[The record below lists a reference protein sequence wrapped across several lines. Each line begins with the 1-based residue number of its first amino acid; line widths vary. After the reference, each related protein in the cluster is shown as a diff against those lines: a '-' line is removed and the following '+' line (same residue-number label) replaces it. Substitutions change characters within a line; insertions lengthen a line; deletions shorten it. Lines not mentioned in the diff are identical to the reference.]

1 MDDAHIAQL
10 EQTISD
16 EMVRGSISGVAIAL
30 VSEGAIAWSKGYGV
44 THIETGEPIR
54 PDTPFS
60 AQSVSKTFIATALMQ
75 LRDKGSFDLDD
86 HVNEHL
92 APVAI
97 RNQWETDRPVTI
109 RHLLTHTSGLPV
121 TLTGGEGG
129 KLALD
134 EYVAANARCERPP
147 GEAIIYANSGFDA
160 AGILIE
166 RFSGQPVDEY
176 LRTQVFE
183 PLGMRSTALANP
195 AKGTPHAVGHYLSFV
210 DRQVRPLPIPD
221 WPTTPPNPSGACW
234 STAEDLARFLVA
246 HLTSGARVLNENT
259 AAEMHKLHAAQGS
272 TRSGMG
278 LGFRVT
284 YANGRR
290 TICHG
295 GDGSGF
301 TALIGAHPDE
311 RVGVALLIN
320 TGGAQTARSVIG
332 NTALALLAG
341 DTPPRRQ
348 KSAPPLTTGVY
359 RSTYWDI
366 EIEARDG
373 GAPTLVCTEGL
384 LVREDPTDS
393 RLDGT
398 PEGRLEGVGGLFH
411 GFEIDLEDS
420 DPPQVM
426 GGVYPFTFVRTG
438 ELPTGAATVDEHI
451 LLGGKWSGTVRTPL
465 GAMVATLT
473 VNDERSMAITT
484 PLGVDHQIENADARS
499 GRVEGEFSLSLP
511 GVGEHRC
518 FLRLAAIGG
527 ALTGKIYARG
537 RFGEAAMP
545 TDLTRV

>member
-1 MDDAHIAQL
+1 MRAAVITAAGKVGVEDWPDPVAGDGEVLIKLRRAALNRRDWFLLGDPAAVGL
-10 EQTISD
+10 ELPTVIGSD
-16 EMVRGSISGVAIAL
+16 GAGVIEALGSGV
-30 VSEGAIAWSKGYGV
+30 
-44 THIETGEPIR
+44 
-54 PDTPFS
+54 
-60 AQSVSKTFIATALMQ
+60 
-75 LRDKGSFDLDD
+75 
-86 HVNEHL
+86 
-92 APVAI
+92 
-97 RNQWETDRPVTI
+97 
-109 RHLLTHTSGLPV
+109 SGLVVGQEVVILPEFNWGESEEAPGPDFELLGASTQGTHAESIV
-121 TLTGGEGG
+121 VPAESAYPRPQRLTWEESAALPLASLTAWRALFKRGGLE
-129 KLALD
+129 
-134 EYVAANARCERPP
+134 
-147 GEAIIYANSGFDA
+147 
-160 AGILIE
+160 
-166 RFSGQPVDEY
+166 SGQTV
-176 LRTQVFE
+176 LITGASGGV
-183 PLGMRSTALANP
+183 STYAIQIA
-195 AKGTPHAVGHYLSFV
+195 AA
-210 DRQVRPLPIPD
+210 
-221 WPTTPPNPSGACW
+221 
-234 STAEDLARFLVA
+234 
-246 HLTSGARVLNENT
+246 SGARVLNENT